1 MITLDGKEGG
11 GQILRTALALSA
23 LTGKEFKI
31 TDIRARRNN
40 PGLRPQH
47 YTCVKALQEL
57 TKAQTDAQ
65 LNNKELMFIPKQY
78 KAQSKVIDIGTA
90 GSTTLLLQSI
100 ILPAMFGSKT
110 HTLTI
115 KGGTDTKW
123 SIPVDFLQNVLVPQY
138 NRVSNIE
145 VKLIKRGYYPK
156 GGGEIQLKIKPKYKN
171 TDFEVLWKEFQKHK
185 FSSVDQGHLISIKGV
200 SHASKS
206 LMGKEVAERQAM
218 AAKQKLLLLGKPIDI
233 SVEYSETLSAGSGIT
248 LWAIFSKEKD
258 EIDFKNPIILGV
270 DELGE
275 RGVLAEKIGTTAA
288 DNLIYEIQSGAVM
301 DRHTADNIIP
311 LMALCKGSKI
321 KVGEITEHMKTNI
334 NTTEAFLGKMF
345 KIKGKEISS

>member
-23 LTGKEFKI
+23 LTGKGFKI
-31 TDIRARRNN
+31 TDIRAKRDN

-57 TKAQTDAQ
+57 TNAQTDAQ
-65 LNNKELMFIPKQY
+65 LNSKELTFIPKQY
-78 KAQSKVIDIGTA
+78 TAQNKVIDIGTA

-100 ILPAMFGSKT
+100 LLPAMFGSKT

-123 SIPVDFLQNVLVPQY
+123 SIPIDFLQNVLIPQY

-145 VKLIKRGYYPK
+145 LKLIKRGYYPK

-171 TDFEVLWKEFQKHK
+171 TNFDVLWKELQKCK
-185 FSSVDQGHLISIKGV
+185 FNSTEQGHLISIKGI
-200 SHASKS
+200 SHASKI
-206 LMGKEVAERQAM
+206 LIEREVAERQAM
-218 AAKQKLLLLGKPIDI
+218 AAKQKLTVTGKPVEIAT
-233 SVEYSETLSAGSGIT
+233 EYSDTLSAGSGMT
-248 LWAIFSKEKD
+248 LWAIFSKHKD
-258 EIDFKNPIILGV
+258 EIDSANPIIVGA

-275 RGVLAEKIGTTAA
+275 RGVPAEKIGTTAA
-288 DNLIYEIQSGAVM
+288 DNLIYEIQQGAVF
-301 DRHTADNIIP
+301 DKHTADNIIP
-311 LMALCKGSKI
+311 LMALCKPSSI
-321 KVGEITEHMKTNI
+321 KVGAITEHMRTNI
-334 NTTEAFLGKMF
+334 GTTEAFLGKIF
-345 KIKGKEISS
+345 KIKGTIISS